1 MRVLVLALL
10 VFASCAEPEP
20 VQDPLDYLRVGI
32 DPSAEADEVIVDL
45 QRAGYTLGRKVVG
58 ARYAAF
64 DAVRGADSTV
74 RILTARGPS
83 FALETPDVRTPRR
96 VRVALAPDPWP
107 DFDGDGEREVVVE
120 SREFGRICLLLLE
133 VGAEGFVARAF
144 AADRSWGDA
153 PCVLALFERPA
164 RLRLE
169 VRLPGGESPEARVV
183 LPLREVAGDWVID
196 RTPEGREHWDAEVQ
210 GRRRARGEALDAGLV
225 SVVERIDAELAW
237 IDHLRTLPGGD
248 AGDGGGVPAGDPVL
262 EPAGDGEEAR

>member
-1 MRVLVLALL
+1 MRVFVLALL
-10 VFASCAEPEP
+10 AFASCAEPEP

-32 DPSAEADEVIVDL
+32 DPSAEANEVIVDL

-58 ARYAAF
+58 TRYAAF
-64 DAVRGADSTV
+64 GAARGADSTV
-74 RILTARGPS
+74 RILTSRGPS
-83 FALETPDVRTPRR
+83 FVLETPDVRTPRR

-107 DFDGDGEREVVVE
+107 DFDDDGEPEVVVE
-120 SREFGRICLLLLE
+120 SREFGRTCLLLLE
-133 VGAEGFVARAF
+133 VGTEGFVARAF

-169 VRLPGGESPEARVV
+169 VRVPGARSKDGRVV
-183 LPLREVAGDWVID
+183 IPLREVGGDWVID
-196 RTPEGREHWDAEVQ
+196 RTREGTEYWDAEVQ
-210 GRRRARGEALDAGLV
+210 GRHRARAEALDGGLV

-237 IDHLRTLPGGD
+237 IDHIRALPEGGE
-248 AGDGGGVPAGDPVL
+248 ASEAGVPAGDPVL